1 MTARERRPIEL
12 LSLHDDLNSA
22 GHAWHTDLLS
32 FAVVPASGSTARVLG
47 IPEGAAVYAIERLRS
62 ARNVPVALMR
72 HEVPV
77 SVVLFTREDLEQ
89 RGLYEILRS
98 HDAEPRATSETIG
111 ARAATVT
118 EARILKES
126 PGAAL
131 LTMQRSAYDKHGM
144 IVEYGRHVYRPSL
157 CTFQVTLT
165 SSQVAYGNPLEAW
178 TLPVSGFL
186 SFRPFS

>member
-1 MTARERRPIEL
+1 MTARKRHPIEL

-22 GHAWHTDLLS
+22 GHGWHTDLLS

-62 ARNVPVALMR
+62 ARNIPVALMR
-72 HEVPV
+72 HEVPA
-77 SVVLFTREDLEQ
+77 SVVSFTREDLEQ
-89 RGLYEILRS
+89 RDLYEILRS

-111 ARAATVT
+111 ARAATVA

-131 LTMQRSAYDKHGM
+131 LTMRRTAYDEHGRT
-144 IVEYGRHVYRPSL
+144 VEHGRHVYRPSL

-165 SSQVAYGNPLEAW
+165 TAKSHKYAQQ
-178 TLPVSGFL
+178 
-186 SFRPFS
+186 